1 MHAYSTRLFLL
12 ASLAVLPASAQ
23 PAARPAAGEVASAA
37 ATVAAIPQDIQAF
50 LGEVSASY
58 AKLEQ
63 LNLAGTL
70 TADIDAAGQ
79 KQLETRPFVSSYLKP
94 NFFRHELTG
103 EITLGSTGQQLF
115 IFQGKLDRYAATDAP
130 GGPGIMALL
139 PRQMSDILRM
149 QNPSLALALSPN
161 GLSDLTAGVTA
172 AAFAPDEVI
181 DGMACK
187 AVSLTASGG
196 QITLIV
202 NPQTKLIRR
211 VAVNL
216 AGPMTAGGV
225 PDVKQALMTIDYTA
239 TATDQP
245 SPVSAFA
252 FTPPVSARNE
262 GSLSKA
268 DNPAAMAAANPK
280 DAASLV
286 GQPAPDFA
294 VEDLDGK
301 IVKLSELKG
310 QVVLLDFWATW
321 CGPCVA
327 ALPSID
333 ELHKNNEAAGL
344 KVFAVNVQ
352 EAKPKVVKF
361 RTDKKLSLPMLLDAQ
376 GEAARAFMVSAIPQT
391 VLIGKD
397 GKVRKVLI
405 GFSSDEKEAL
415 QKAIE
420 KALAE

>member
-1 MHAYSTRLFLL
+1 MKSLVTRVVSL
-12 ASLAVLPASAQ
+12 ACLVACGWTAVPLVSAADSQTTAHGTATAVLPAEVQSLLS
-23 PAARPAAGEVASAA
+23 EVA
-37 ATVAAIPQDIQAF
+37 AT
-50 LGEVSASY
+50 Y
-58 AKLEQ
+58 ATLEQ
-63 LNLAGTL
+63 LQLTGTL

-79 KQLETRPFVSSYLKP
+79 KQLETRPFTAAYLKP
-94 NFFRHELTG
+94 NFFRHELSG

-115 IFQGKLDRYAATDAP
+115 IYQGKLDRYAATDAP

-139 PRQMSDILRM
+139 PRQMADIIRM
-149 QNPSLALALSPN
+149 QNPSLALALSAT
-161 GLSDLTAGVTA
+161 GLSDLTTGVTTAALVDDVVIDA
-172 AAFAPDEVI
+172 AAH
-181 DGMACK
+181 K
-187 AVSLTASGG
+187 AISLTAEGG
-196 QITLIV
+196 QITLVV

-211 VAVNL
+211 VVVNL

-225 PDVKQALMTIDYTA
+225 PEVKQALMTVDYTA

-245 SPVSAFA
+245 QPAAAFA
-252 FTPPVSARNE
+252 FTPPASARNE
-262 GSLSKA
+262 GSLAKT
-268 DNPAAMAAANPK
+268 DNPAAMAANPK
-280 DAASLV
+280 DAAGLV

-294 VEDLDGK
+294 IEDLDGK
-301 IVKLSELKG
+301 TVKLSELKG
-310 QVVLLDFWATW
+310 SVILLDFWATW

-333 ELHKNNEAAGL
+333 ELHQKHQAAGL

-361 RTDKKLSLPMLLDAQ
+361 NTDKKLSLPMLLDAQ
-376 GEAARAFMVSAIPQT
+376 GEAARGYLVSAIPQT

-415 QKAIE
+415 SKAIE

>member
-1 MHAYSTRLFLL
+1 MHRFASRILLL
-12 ASLAVLPASAQ
+12 ASLAVVSATAQ
-23 PAARPAAGEVASAA
+23 PTPAKPAQPASAA
-37 ATVAAIPQDIQAF
+37 ATIPGDIQAF
-50 LGEVSASY
+50 LAEVAASY

-63 LNLAGTL
+63 LTLTGTL

-79 KQLETRPFVSSYLKP
+79 KQLETRPFTSAYLKP

-139 PRQMSDILRM
+139 PRQMSDIIRM
-149 QNPSLALALSPN
+149 QNPSLALALSST

-172 AAFAPDEVI
+172 AAFGPDAVI
-181 DGMACK
+181 DGIPCK

-196 QITLIV
+196 QITLMV
-202 NPQTKLIRR
+202 NPQTNLIRR

-216 AGPMTAGGV
+216 AGPMTASGV

-245 SPVSAFA
+245 APVSAFA
-252 FTPPVSARNE
+252 FTPPASARNE

-268 DNPAAMAAANPK
+268 DNPAAVAANAQ
-280 DAASLV
+280 DAAGLV
-286 GQPAPDFA
+286 GQPAPDFTI
-294 VEDLDGK
+294 EDLDGNP
-301 IVKLSELKG
+301 VKLSELKG
-310 QVVLLDFWATW
+310 KVVLLDFWATW

-333 ELHKNNEAAGL
+333 ELHKAHAAAGL

-361 RTDKKLSLPMLLDAQ
+361 KTDKKLSLPMLLDAQ
-376 GEAARAFMVSAIPQT
+376 GEAARAFLVSAIPQT

-397 GKVRKVLI
+397 GKVLKVLI
-405 GFSSDEKEAL
+405 GFSSDEKAAL